1 MSLSCAGVCQGWIK
15 HATLINNC
23 YPTGPGETLPKS
35 SELSYLVFYAN
46 SKPAKLTKCGVYL
59 EKRVATDVRK
69 RRKQDTEVS
78 LQIIKVL
85 IDECKKDLNLFS
97 KNVVK
102 IIAASLSTNDID
114 LVSRAT
120 SVFIT
125 FCAYHNGSTLGVDTE
140 FTSIYESL
148 IDQFAKYATCKYG
161 DQNLDQNLERR
172 YRSIGLYALQGAATS
187 SALYASDAKTQLQYI
202 IPAILHNLT
211 EDKTGLE
218 ALQKNVNNPA
228 DSSTPKSRRFS
239 ASIAMISTEDNT
251 LLAYHCLEQLF
262 TMSNA
267 SNLRYNL
274 EPTFT
279 ILDENKFWWPSSF
292 GITLILVILSSIQQ
306 QYRHILVGDII
317 QRLES
322 SENSDLS
329 KKITFIEML
338 TSILTS
344 DLTLVGLSVLEVLDC
359 LLSHLLNSLKNDD
372 VKFEQIDVDLNLK
385 TDNTLTEKAQD
396 LDTIFIQRLIICIG
410 SLATHIYYA
419 NQISDIVER
428 IVQHLKLQVST
439 ESQQGSNSSSSYM
452 TEGIPLSLLRKAL
465 LKCLSMVVRTNK
477 EAEKKSSG
485 NARSEVPVEIFHNSI
500 DLCTDEDLGVRIAYA
515 QVLSTFLNN
524 VNTSEDSKEIEPIQ
538 ITYFNQPAIHFLN
551 TLHLTLYKYTLLNDS
566 KPGDNLALLVILRS
580 LLIRFR
586 ADQIVRGIPVVFKL
600 QSEAKDEKLDGFSR
614 QRALASLIVL
624 YFSDIAQVLDI
635 PELQQYIEKERIEK
649 CQWSTYFK
657 TTSSENN
664 LDNVDLSSTFEDEI
678 TNENNQPLQ
687 PVDIWLDR
695 QIIVPM
701 LCKHKEIENI
711 GGAKLEE
718 KLMAEWRQEEG
729 FEKVKK
735 EAYKI
740 RSSRIL
746 ETEKPRLVVTPYIM
760 SLENSSDDLTPKV
773 KADNFK
779 ETLAV
784 QLMNDSSEHETSVA
798 SDRESSNMVP
808 IHIGK
813 KKRKNSTKNEASA
826 FLSAIEARAAS
837 TTSLVNPPYQ
847 F

>member
-85 IDECKKDLNLFS
+85 IDEF
-97 KNVVK
+97 
-102 IIAASLSTNDID
+102 
-114 LVSRAT
+114 
-120 SVFIT
+120 
-125 FCAYHNGSTLGVDTE
+125 DTE

-187 SALYASDAKTQLQYI
+187 NALYASDAKTQLQYI

-211 EDKTGLE
+211 DDKTGLE

-267 SNLRYNL
+267 SNLRYYL

-322 SENSDLS
+322 SGNSDLS

-372 VKFEQIDVDLNLK
+372 VKFEQVDVDLNLK

-465 LKCLSMVVRTNK
+465 LKCLSMVVLTNK

-524 VNTSEDSKEIEPIQ
+524 VNTSEESKEIEPIQ

-635 PELQQYIEKERIEK
+635 PELQQYIENIRKERIEK

-664 LDNVDLSSTFEDEI
+664 LDNVDLSSSFEDEI
-678 TNENNQPLQ
+678 TNENNQSLQ

-760 SLENSSDDLTPKV
+760 NLENSSDDLTPKV

-826 FLSAIEARAAS
+826 FLSTIEARAAS

>member
-1 MSLSCAGVCQGWIK
+1 MGMSCAGVCQGWIK

-46 SKPAKLTKCGVYL
+46 SKPAKLTKCGIYL

-78 LQIIKVL
+78 LQIIKAL

-102 IIAASLSTNDID
+102 IISASLSTNDID

-148 IDQFAKYATCKYG
+148 IDQFAKYATWKYD
-161 DQNLDQNLERR
+161 DQNLDNLERR
-172 YRSIGLYALQGAATS
+172 LGLYALQGAATS
-187 SALYASDAKTQLQYI
+187 SALNAPDAKTQLQYI

-211 EDKTGLE
+211 DDKMGLE
-218 ALQKNVNNPA
+218 ALQKNDNNPA
-228 DSSTPKSRRFS
+228 DPSASQSRRFS
-239 ASIAMISTEDNT
+239 ASSAMISIEDNT

-262 TMSNA
+262 NMSNA
-267 SNLRYNL
+267 SNLRYYL

-279 ILDENKFWWPSSF
+279 ILDENKFWWPNSF
-292 GITLILVILSSIQQ
+292 GISLILVILSSIQQ

-322 SENSDLS
+322 SGNSDVS

-344 DLTLVGLSVLEVLDC
+344 DLTLFGLSVLEVLDY
-359 LLSHLLNSLKNDD
+359 LLSHLINSLKNDD
-372 VKFEQIDVDLNLK
+372 IKFEKIDVDLNFK
-385 TDNTLTEKAQD
+385 TDNTLTEKVKD
-396 LDTIFIQRLIICIG
+396 LETIFIRRLIICIG
-410 SLATHIYYA
+410 SLATHVYYA
-419 NQISDIVER
+419 NQIGDIVER
-428 IVQHLKLQVST
+428 IVQHLKLQSST
-439 ESQQGSNSSSSYM
+439 ESQQGSNSNSSYM
-452 TEGIPLSLLRKAL
+452 TDGIPLSLLRKTL

-477 EAEKKSSG
+477 EAESKSSG
-485 NARSEVPVEIFHNSI
+485 KARGEVPVEIFHNSI
-500 DLCTDEDLGVRIAYA
+500 DLCADEDLSVRIAYA

-524 VNTSEDSKEIEPIQ
+524 VNTSEESKEIEPLQ

-566 KPGDNLALLVILRS
+566 NPADNIALLVILRS

-600 QSEAKDEKLDGFSR
+600 QSEAKDEKLDGFAR
-614 QRALASLIVL
+614 QRALASTIAL

-635 PELQQYIEKERIEK
+635 PELQQYIENIQKERIEK
-649 CQWSTYFK
+649 YQWSTYIK
-657 TTSSENN
+657 ATSSENN
-664 LDNVDLSSTFEDEI
+664 FDNVDLSLSFEDEI

-711 GGAKLEE
+711 GGTKLEE
-718 KLMAEWRQEEG
+718 KLMAEWKQEEG

-735 EAYKI
+735 EAYRI

-746 ETEKPRLVVTPYIM
+746 EAEKPRLVITPYIM
-760 SLENSSDDLTPKV
+760 NLENNSDDLTPKV

-808 IHIGK
+808 IHVGR
-813 KKRKNSTKNEASA
+813 KKRKNSPKHEASA
-826 FLSAIEARAAS
+826 FLSTIDTRAAS